1 MKKIV
6 SPFLLTG
13 PLLIAIMSVSA
24 QTEKALPQLGK
35 NSNKDVIAAMTLE
48 EKAKLVVGNGF
59 RMPGTKP
66 QGPTIG
72 QTQDKVPGA
81 AGTTFAIPRLGIP
94 SIVVADGPAGLR
106 IQPIRNNDSS
116 KTYYAT
122 AFPVATL
129 LASTWDTALV
139 KQSGS
144 CFWQRSS

>member
-1 MKKIV
+1 MLVAVKFI
-6 SPFLLTG
+6 
-13 PLLIAIMSVSA
+13 SA

-35 NSNKDVIAAMTLE
+35 NSNKEVIAAMTLD
-48 EKAKLVVGNGF
+48 EKAKLLVGNGF
-59 RMPGTKP
+59 RMPGARP

-122 AFPVATL
+122 AFPL
-129 LASTWDTALV
+129 LLCLLLH
-139 KQSGS
+139 GILPL
-144 CFWQRSS
+144 